1 MNAGEASLLQP
12 RILFPFVLITLIW
25 GSTWIVITDQLGTV
39 PPTWSVAYRFAIGAA
54 AMFVYARWTGVS
66 LRIGREGHLLA
77 LLFGIPQF
85 CLNYNLVYAAELYV
99 TSGLVAVV
107 FALLIVPNSLLA
119 WLFLKQRVT
128 GGFLAGSAVALAGV
142 ALLFVQE
149 FRASGPSTNHTI
161 IGVGAAL
168 LGTVAASTSNV
179 MQASERLRRRPV
191 AAMLAWGMVYGVI
204 ADIVLSLALY
214 GPPVIETRPGYWVS
228 LLYLSLAASALAF
241 AAYFHVIR
249 AIGPARAAYSS
260 VLIPILA
267 MGFSTAFEHYHW
279 SRIAVAGGVL
289 TLAGL
294 LLALR
299 SKRPAVPAPEG

>member
-1 MNAGEASLLQP
+1 VSAGEGSLLQP
-12 RILFPFVLITLIW
+12 RILLPFILITLIW

-54 AMFVYARWTGVS
+54 AMFAYARWTGAS

-77 LLFGIPQF
+77 LAFGIPQF
-85 CLNYNLVYAAELYV
+85 CFNYNLVYAAELYV

-119 WLFLKQRVT
+119 WLFLKQKVT

-142 ALLFVQE
+142 ALLFLQE
-149 FRASGPSTNHTI
+149 FRASGAPPANVR
-161 IGVGAAL
+161 IGIGLAL
-168 LGTVAASTSNV
+168 LATLAASISNV

-191 AAMLAWGMVYGVI
+191 AAMLAWGMFYGVL
-204 ADIVLSLALY
+204 ADILLSWLLF
-214 GPPVIETRPGYWVS
+214 GPPVVETRPGYWVS

-241 AAYFHVIR
+241 ALYYHVIR

-267 MGFSTAFEHYHW
+267 MGLSTAFEHYRW
-279 SRIAVAGGVL
+279 STAAVAGGVL

-299 SKRPAVPAPEG
+299 SKRPAVPAPDG

>member
-1 MNAGEASLLQP
+1 MNDGEASLLQP
-12 RILFPFVLITLIW
+12 RILLPFALITLIW

-54 AMFVYARWTGVS
+54 AMFLYARWTGAS

-85 CLNYNLVYAAELYV
+85 CFNYNLVYAAELHV

-107 FALLIVPNSLLA
+107 FALLIVPNSILA
-119 WLFLKQRVT
+119 WAFLKQKVT

-142 ALLFVQE
+142 ALLFLQE
-149 FRASGPSTNHTI
+149 LRASGPSSAHVL

-168 LGTVAASTSNV
+168 LGTVAASISNV
-179 MQASERLRRRPV
+179 MQASARLRSRPV
-191 AAMLAWGMVYGVI
+191 ASMLAWGMVYGVL
-204 ADIVLSLALY
+204 ADVALSWALY
-214 GPPVIETRPGYWVS
+214 GPPTIETRPGYWVS
-228 LLYLSLAASALAF
+228 LLYLSLVASALAF

-249 AIGPARAAYSS
+249 QIGPARAAYSS

-267 MGFSTAFEHYHW
+267 MGFSTAFEHYRW
-279 SRIAVAGGVL
+279 SSVAVAGGVL